1 MKLGKKLANKDKI
14 KVFILGASSDI
25 GLGLMKLYSSEKK
38 YELIAHYN
46 KGTKNFFDYLKVNKN
61 VKKIRFNFDNNFKKT
76 EKFFKNKLL
85 KNTSI
90 FINASAFL
98 ENIKYEKI
106 TLEKLHKTLK
116 INLFPGI
123 MLTKIFGNQMEKNGW
138 GRIVHLSS
146 IGVKYGG
153 GKGSFCYSLS
163 KHGLEFFPSKV
174 KEWAKKNVLVNT
186 VRVGATNTKIHKKLP
201 YKNLKKRAKLI
212 PIKRFATINEIAN
225 YIYFL
230 GSSKN
235 TYITNEV
242 ISISGGE

>member
-1 MKLGKKLANKDKI
+1 MKLGKKSANKNKI
-14 KVFILGASSDI
+14 KVFILVASSDI
-25 GLGLMKLYSSEKK
+25 GLGLVKLYSLEKK

-123 MLTKIFGNQMEKNGW
+123 MLTKIFGKQMEKNGW

-153 GKGSFCYSLS
+153 GVSNFPYSLS
-163 KHGLEFFPSKV
+163 KHSLEFIPSYT
-174 KEWAKKNVLVNT
+174 KKWIKNNVFINT
-186 VRVGATNTKIHKKLP
+186 VRVGATKTKLHS
-201 YKNLKKRAKLI
+201 KLI
-212 PIKRFATINEIAN
+212 SKNFKYRESLIPLKRMASPKEIADFIF
-225 YIYFL
+225 YI
-230 GSSKN
+230 GSEKN
-235 TYITNEV
+235 SYISNQ
-242 ISISGGE
+242 ILSISGGE

>member
-1 MKLGKKLANKDKI
+1 MKLGKKLANKYKI

-46 KGTKNFFDYLKVNKN
+46 KGTKNFFKYLKINKSI
-61 VKKIRFNFDNNFKKT
+61 KKIRFNFDNDFKKT
-76 EKFFKNKLL
+76 EKFLRNKLL
-85 KNTSI
+85 KGTSI

-98 ENIKYEKI
+98 ENIDYEKI
-106 TLEKLHKTLK
+106 TLEKLNKTLK

-123 MLTKIFGNQMEKNGW
+123 MLTKIFGKQMEKNGW

-153 GKGSFCYSLS
+153 GRGTFCYSLS

-186 VRVGATNTKIHKKLP
+186 VRVGATNTKIHNKLP

-212 PIKRFATINEIAN
+212 PMNRLATVNEIAN

-230 GSSKN
+230 ASSKN

-242 ISISGGE
+242 ITISGGE